1 MLRMTIFAFQI
12 NVMKFKLSILF
23 ALLTLAY
30 FGFIA
35 FTGITNPDALGY
47 TELLIFC
54 GLLAGV
60 SYFVTMGAFEDID
73 NERKAA
79 K

>member
-1 MLRMTIFAFQI
+1 M
-12 NVMKFKLSILF
+12 NFKLGILF
-23 ALLTLAY
+23 TLLTLAY
-30 FGFIA
+30 AGYIIFA
-35 FTGITNPDALGY
+35 GITMPDTLGY
-47 TELLIFC
+47 TEMLTFC

-60 SYFVTMGAFEDID
+60 SWFVSMGAFEDID

>member
-1 MLRMTIFAFQI
+1 MVDFPIFAFQTI
-12 NVMKFKLSILF
+12 VMKFKLSILF
-23 ALLTLAY
+23 ALLSLAY

-47 TELLIFC
+47 TEMLIFC

-73 NERKAA
+73 NERA
-79 K
+79 KK

>member
-1 MLRMTIFAFQI
+1 MLRLTIFTFHI
-12 NVMKFKLSILF
+12 DVMKFKLSILF

-35 FTGITNPDALGY
+35 FTGITNPGALGY
-47 TELLIFC
+47 TQMLIFC
-54 GLLAGV
+54 ALLAAV
-60 SYFVTMGAFEDID
+60 SYFVTTGAFEDID
-73 NERKAA
+73 NERKSA